1 MNLHR
6 IEHLGSLTKNILAY
20 LTLLDISAIAIAIV
34 NSTPVIVI
42 NMSTP
47 APQNRIYF
55 RSDDNPS
62 RRLLSILKPGGCLG
76 FFELID
82 CVNRKP
88 PKTLQF
94 YPSMFIVG
102 MSELL
107 TGAKAF
113 EYAQVLSSHKQMN
126 DKTAQTM
133 KTAYEAKLIETRL
146 KFSTKEDGLLGYSGR
161 EMGSFSDSYSLVAN
175 DGHLP
180 QNYQAHGK
188 KEEDGA
194 IITPEIS
201 SKMNQ
206 DEQAQRIKI
215 IETERSK
222 QDGYFNNMWQTNMQL
237 KLSQFN
243 TPTNQQLVQPQG
255 LITRQ

>member
-1 MNLHR
+1 M
-6 IEHLGSLTKNILAY
+6 
-20 LTLLDISAIAIAIV
+20 SASAP
-34 NSTPVIVI
+34 NT
-42 NMSTP
+42 
-47 APQNRIYF
+47 PQNRIYF
-55 RSDDNPS
+55 RSDDTPS
-62 RRLLSILKPGGCLG
+62 KRLLSILKQGECLV

-88 PKTLQF
+88 PKMLQF

-113 EYAQVLSSHKQMN
+113 EYAQTLSSHKQMN
-126 DKTAQTM
+126 DKTAKTM
-133 KTAYEAKLIETRL
+133 KAAYEAKLMETRL

-161 EMGSFSDSYSLVAN
+161 EMGSFSDSYTLVAN

-180 QNYQAHGK
+180 QNYQAHGE
-188 KEEDGA
+188 KEGDNA

-201 SKMNQ
+201 NKMNK
-206 DEQAQRIKI
+206 DEQVQRIKI

-237 KLSQFN
+237 KLNQYN
-243 TPTNQQLVQPQG
+243 ATTNQQLVQSQG